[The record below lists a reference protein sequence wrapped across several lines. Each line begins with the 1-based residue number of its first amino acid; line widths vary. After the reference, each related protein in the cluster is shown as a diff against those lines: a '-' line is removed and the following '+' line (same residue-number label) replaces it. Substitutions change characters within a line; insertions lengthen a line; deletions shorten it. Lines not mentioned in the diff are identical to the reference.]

1 MLPDAL
7 LETLRGLDHTSK
19 LKVVQL
25 LVNDLADEE
34 TEAEWEER
42 VLTES
47 LADALNPDGS
57 INYDILHATSRAIDP
72 EELNPESS
80 VKREQR

>member
-1 MLPDAL
+1 MLPDTL
-7 LETLRGLDHTSK
+7 IETLRGLDHTSK

-47 LADALNPDGS
+47 LGDALNPDGS
-57 INYDILHATSRAIDP
+57 INYDKLHATGKIVDP
-72 EELNPESS
+72 EELNPDNL
-80 VKREQR
+80 VANK